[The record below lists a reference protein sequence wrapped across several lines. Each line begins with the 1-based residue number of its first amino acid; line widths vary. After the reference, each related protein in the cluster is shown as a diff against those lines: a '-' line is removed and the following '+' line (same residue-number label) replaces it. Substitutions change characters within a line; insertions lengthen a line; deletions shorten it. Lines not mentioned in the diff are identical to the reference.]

1 MIMTALGTL
10 IRTSMEGISTMGR
23 NTQGVKLI
31 NTRED
36 DTVATV
42 TRVARSEE
50 TEDEGDEE
58 SLESDG
64 AETNAETGSDA
75 DSAE

>member
-1 MIMTALGTL
+1 MIMTASGTM

-50 TEDEGDEE
+50 NDALDENEE
-58 SLESDG
+58 VEGGESPI
-64 AETNAETGSDA
+64 EE
-75 DSAE
+75 

>member
-10 IRTSMEGISTMGR
+10 IRTSMDGISSMGR
-23 NTQGVKLI
+23 NTQGVRLI
-31 NTRED
+31 HTRED

-50 TEDEGDEE
+50 NENLDEAQEDGE
-58 SLESDG
+58 
-64 AETNAETGSDA
+64 N
-75 DSAE
+75 DSQQ